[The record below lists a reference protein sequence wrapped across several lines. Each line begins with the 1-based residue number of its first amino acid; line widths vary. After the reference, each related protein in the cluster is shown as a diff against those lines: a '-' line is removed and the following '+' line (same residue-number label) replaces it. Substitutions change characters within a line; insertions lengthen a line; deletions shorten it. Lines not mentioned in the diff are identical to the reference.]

1 MNKPQHPAIIITC
14 LLAILA
20 AGAIAHRQLWNR
32 ETKGEDVYYV
42 WMEGSR
48 LLNGEDP
55 YARILAGNMREND
68 KYATYFPGFYGL
80 SALTQAAGLRDYE
93 AWIAFWRV
101 IFLAF
106 DLAIA
111 AALYLLIYPRGR
123 LLAASFA
130 AAFWLFSRWTLQ
142 VTQVAHIDFIPIFLM
157 IASLGLFRRHRWG
170 SLLLFSLSLSVKQI
184 DVFLVALFL
193 IWTWQSARQD
203 KLKQTLLAGLVIA
216 SVPVLSFLP
225 FLAWH
230 AEGFVKSL
238 AFSATRNPVDHFSVP
253 SLDGQMGWLG
263 LPARLPMLVMLLAVY
278 ALAWR
283 RKIGM
288 YVASLFAMSTFLDFN
303 AVLFRQYFAWIV
315 PLIPLVMLD
324 LWEGADPSTDPQTP
338 SPGQSPSQSGSPTKS

>member
-1 MNKPQHPAIIITC
+1 
-14 LLAILA
+14 
-20 AGAIAHRQLWNR
+20 
-32 ETKGEDVYYV
+32 
-42 WMEGSR
+42 MEGGR

-130 AAFWLFSRWTLQ
+130 AAFWLFSRWTLH

-157 IASLGLFRRHRWG
+157 IASLGLFRRHRWS
-170 SLLLFSLSLSVKQI
+170 SLLLFSLSLGVKQI
-184 DVFLVALFL
+184 AIFLVPLYL
-193 IWTWQSARQD
+193 VWTWQSVRQA

-216 SVPVLSFLP
+216 SVPILSSLP

-283 RKIGM
+283 RKVGM
-288 YVASLFAMSTFLDFN
+288 YVASLFAMSTFVDFN
-303 AVLFRQYFAWIV
+303 SVLFRQYLAWII
-315 PLIPLVMLD
+315 PLVPLVMLD
-324 LWEGADPSTDPQTP
+324 LWEGADQATNPQTP
-338 SPGQSPSQSGSPTKS
+338 SPGQSPSQSDS